1 MTYGATLNIVF
12 YPQAFDI
19 ERARGEDPFAPDM
32 EIWNGTHELRRRFFY
47 KDKWVC
53 VD

>member
-19 ERARGEDPFAPDM
+19 EGPKVKIHLLRIM
-32 EIWNGTHELRRRFFY
+32 EIWDGTHVRRRLFY